1 MSKYLVFGATGSLG
15 KETVELLLSAGN
27 RVVTVGRSNR
37 SSCEVSLE
45 NPTWVSDAISDGLID
60 GIVWAQ
66 GVNGAGTVLSTTES
80 ELFAAFEANVV
91 FIQRTLYQL
100 ISGEALAST
109 TRAVVISSMWQEHAR
124 ANKFAYLVTKAALS
138 GLVKSIA
145 IDMAPFGLSIN
156 AVLPGVIDTP
166 MTRANLSSDQIANIE
181 QDSLGGFL
189 AKPIEVAQTISWL
202 LSKESSGLTSQ
213 FITVDNG
220 WTINRHV

>member
-15 KETVELLLSAGN
+15 KETVDLLFSAGH
-27 RVVTVGRSNR
+27 RVVTVGRSNE
-37 SSCEVSLE
+37 SACEVSLE
-45 NPTWVSDAISDGLID
+45 NPSWVSHAILDGELD

-66 GVNGAGTVLSTTES
+66 GINSAGNVLTTSES
-80 ELFAAFEANVV
+80 ELLAAFEANVV
-91 FIQRTLYQL
+91 FIQRTLNQL
-100 ISGEALAST
+100 VSGEALAST
-109 TRAVVISSMWQEHAR
+109 CRAVVISSMWQEHAR
-124 ANKFAYLVTKAALS
+124 ANKFAYMVTKAALS

-145 IDMAPFGLSIN
+145 IDMAPSGLSIN

-166 MTRANLSSDQIANIE
+166 MTRANLSAEQVANIE
-181 QDSLGGFL
+181 HDTLGGAL
-189 AKPIEVAQTISWL
+189 AKPGNVAQTISWL